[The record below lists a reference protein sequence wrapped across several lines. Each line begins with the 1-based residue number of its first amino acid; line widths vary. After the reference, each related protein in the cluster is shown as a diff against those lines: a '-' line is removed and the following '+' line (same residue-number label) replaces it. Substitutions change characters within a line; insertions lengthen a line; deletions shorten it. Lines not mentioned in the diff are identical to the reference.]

1 MAAEFKL
8 RQREQ
13 DLLTPEVEVLVG
25 RADEALDQDRLQGAA
40 DLFIE
45 IARIVDP
52 MVARRPRGPPH
63 RDDLDPFFIPFF
75 PIQLNR

>member
-1 MAAEFKL
+1 MQFILMAAEFKL

-52 MVARRPRGPPH
+52 VVAARAHKNPR
-63 RDDLDPFFIPFF
+63 RDDLDAFFLHKF
-75 PIQLNR
+75 

>member
-13 DLLTPEVEVLVG
+13 ALLTPEVEVLVG
-25 RADEALDQDRLQGAA
+25 RADEALDQDRLQDAA
-40 DLFIE
+40 DLFVE

-52 MVARRPRGPPH
+52 MVAARPRGNPR
-63 RDDLDPFFIPFF
+63 RDDFDPFFIPFF
-75 PIQLNR
+75 PTRPKR